1 MVKVEILHTFQRN
14 EQQHSTSYI
23 GGWGGVRSGG
33 EQENALSCLPF
44 YEDRSK
50 HVIRVFLAKFCL
62 ILSLPL
68 IRTNG
73 QLHSVPIM
81 FDLNDTKF

>member
-1 MVKVEILHTFQRN
+1 M
-14 EQQHSTSYI
+14 
-23 GGWGGVRSGG
+23 RSGG
-33 EQENALSCLPF
+33 EQENVLSCLPF

-50 HVIRVFLAKFCL
+50 HVIRVFLAKFYL

-68 IRTNG
+68 IRTKG